1 MNKEGM
7 GLKKVPRQL
16 NLICDKVNG
25 PPCLPA
31 ASYTYEYISTGPKSL
46 FLDKSF
52 RFILCYIHKMLETQI
67 ETISLPPFAD
77 VFV

>member
-1 MNKEGM
+1 M
-7 GLKKVPRQL
+7 GLKKVPSRL
-16 NLICDKVNG
+16 NLICDEVNG

-46 FLDKSF
+46 FVGTFF

-67 ETISLPPFAD
+67 EGLLVCRHLQTCLYER
-77 VFV
+77 V